1 VKALPAP
8 EWAGASAYATFR
20 QAEPPVLPLFP
31 GYFCRGL
38 LALIAMPLL
47 AVGAPRMTF
56 SKSFPG
62 SVPPY
67 IEITVERSGAA
78 EYKED
83 PKDDNPLKFQLSQSD
98 ADTIFGLSDRLD
110 HFARPVESGLK
121 VANMGQKTFRYAGDD
136 GASHE
141 VKFNYSEDLEA
152 KTLLDWFERISET
165 ERILIELERAV
176 RFDKLGVQD
185 AILRIEVER
194 DQKRLVAEEQFLPM
208 LDRIVKNESY
218 LHMARTRAAA
228 LAESI
233 RAAK

>member
-1 VKALPAP
+1 VKAL
-8 EWAGASAYATFR
+8 W
-20 QAEPPVLPLFP
+20 L
-31 GYFCRGL
+31 L
-38 LALIAMPLL
+38 LAIPLL
-47 AVGAPRMTF
+47 VGAGPRTTF

-67 IEITVERSGAA
+67 IEITVDRSGAA

-98 ADTIFGLSDRLD
+98 ADTIFGLVDRLD
-110 HFARPVESGLK
+110 HFARPLESGLK
-121 VANMGQKTFRYAGDD
+121 VANMGLKTFRYAGDD

-165 ERILIELERAV
+165 ERILIELERSV

-185 AILRIEVER
+185 AILRVEVER